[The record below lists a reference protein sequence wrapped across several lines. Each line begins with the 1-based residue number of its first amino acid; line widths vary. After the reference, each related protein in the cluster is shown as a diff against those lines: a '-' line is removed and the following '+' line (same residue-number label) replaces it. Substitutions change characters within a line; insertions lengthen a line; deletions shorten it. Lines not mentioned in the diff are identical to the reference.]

1 MLDGVFD
8 DPDRMSPPP
17 KATPMPN
24 PLVQLA
30 LLLSVVAGLLNPAP
44 PAPSKP
50 GATHSQHAVTA
61 TRAADTDPFRRHA
74 WANYQG
80 SQDMVWAP
88 YQHATGTRKEVLRY
102 LALQPKAKW
111 FGAWIP
117 DSQIA
122 AKVHDYI
129 SNAQG
134 GNADALVQMT
144 VFRMVPWEHDAC
156 KRLPTRAE
164 QASYKRWIDR
174 FAAAV
179 GSTPTAI
186 VLQPDGP
193 FALCAPRGSTL
204 PSRLVAYASRVL
216 SAQPRTSV
224 YVETGAADWP
234 HAGSQGGV
242 SAAVKILVRGGIRY
256 ARGFALA
263 STHFDATTAEIA
275 RAAAISTSLA
285 AAGYPGRKAV
295 INTSSNGHPYEYGLY
310 TGPDPDNPR
319 VCPSTTTP
327 DAKTCI
333 TLGIPPTAA
342 VGAARWHLPAGSA
355 RLAKR
360 YVDAYLWVG
369 RPWLYRSNQPF
380 VMRRAL
386 DLVHSTPWH

>member
-1 MLDGVFD
+1 MVF
-8 DPDRMSPPP
+8 
-17 KATPMPN
+17 
-24 PLVQLA
+24 Q
-30 LLLSVVAGLLNPAP
+30 
-44 PAPSKP
+44 
-50 GATHSQHAVTA
+50 
-61 TRAADTDPFRRHA
+61 
-74 WANYQG
+74 
-80 SQDMVWAP
+80 P
-88 YQHATGTRKEVLRY
+88 YQQATGARKQTLRY

-129 SNAQG
+129 ANAQA
-134 GNADALVQMT
+134 GNPDALVQMT
-144 VFRMVPWEHDAC
+144 VFRMVPWENEAC
-156 KRLPTRAE
+156 RRLPTTAE

-179 GSTPTAI
+179 GATPAAI

-193 FALCAPRGSTL
+193 FALCAPHGSTL
-204 PSRLVAYASRVL
+204 PSRLVAYAARVL

-242 SAAVKILVRGGIRY
+242 AAAVKILVRGGIRY
-256 ARGFALA
+256 ARGFALN
-263 STHFDATTAEIA
+263 STHFDATADEIA
-275 RAAAISTSLA
+275 RAAAVSQALA

-295 INTSSNGHPYEYGLY
+295 INTSSNGHPYEYGRY
-310 TGPDPDNPR
+310 TGPDPNNPR
-319 VCPSTTTP
+319 VCPSSTTP
-327 DAKTCI
+327 ASRTCI

-342 VGAARWHLPAGSA
+342 VGAARWHLPAASA
-355 RLAKR
+355 RLAHR

-369 RPWLYRSNQPF
+369 RPWLYRSTSPF

-386 DLVHSTPWH
+386 DLVTSTPWH